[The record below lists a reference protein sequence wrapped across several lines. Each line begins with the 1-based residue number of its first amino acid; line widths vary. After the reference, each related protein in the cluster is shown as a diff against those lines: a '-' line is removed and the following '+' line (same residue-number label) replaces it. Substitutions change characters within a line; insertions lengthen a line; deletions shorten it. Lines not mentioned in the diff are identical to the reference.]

1 MLAQPLNLSA
11 VGPAHCIH
19 ECGAVISHAICSIA
33 WLMCSQKGALHA
45 GLFDSPLKVS
55 DGDGDLVSDRVAP
68 WGQAGEKEEL

>member
-1 MLAQPLNLSA
+1 M
-11 VGPAHCIH
+11 
-19 ECGAVISHAICSIA
+19 ISHAICSIA

-55 DGDGDLVSDRVAP
+55 DGDGDLVSDEVAP